1 MMNYNGYGY
10 YPYMPYSQFANQLVN
25 GNQQQT
31 QTTQSIPLRV
41 LLVSNEEEAKAT
53 PADLNG
59 NPTFFYNKSA
69 NKVYI
74 KQINPQTGAA
84 PLRIFNA
91 EPMPDTNI
99 KTQPDE
105 LMTEQHYNT
114 IIEGINGIY
123 RMLAP
128 LLPQN
133 NISTQ
138 PPIMEEPKKAKTSA
152 KNSD

>member
-1 MMNYNGYGY
+1 M
-10 YPYMPYSQFANQLVN
+10 
-25 GNQQQT
+25 
-31 QTTQSIPLRV
+31 
-41 LLVSNEEEAKAT
+41 
-53 PADLNG
+53 
-59 NPTFFYNKSA
+59 
-69 NKVYI
+69 
-74 KQINPQTGAA
+74 
-84 PLRIFNA
+84 RIFNA

-138 PPIMEEPKKAKTSA
+138 PPIMDEPKKGKSSA